1 VSMASPSPVTAS
13 RPNRAAPVLEV
24 RDLRTYL
31 YTRWGVTKAV
41 DGVSFSVDAGETL
54 GIVGESGCGK
64 SMLALSLVRL
74 TPKPASRTVG
84 GQVLLDG
91 EDLLKKSEREMRDI
105 RGRKISM
112 ILQDPHQSLNPVYS
126 VGNQVNE
133 ALVAHREPASRARSL
148 RQRAVDVLRMV
159 RIPAP
164 ERRLENYPHE
174 LSGGMKQRVVGAMAI
189 AFRPRVLIAD
199 EPTTAL
205 DVTIQAQYLRLL
217 KQLQAETG
225 VGLIFITHDFGVVAA
240 MCDRVAVMYAG
251 RIVEEGSVRS
261 IFDRPSHPYTRA
273 LLNALPK
280 MEQKVEKL
288 ASIEGSPPALF
299 DLPPGCAFAPRCQ
312 HAHQVHSEEFPPY
325 FEADDDP
332 GHRAAC
338 WLLETDPSQMQG
350 LQWSRVSAA
359 EDTR

>member
-1 VSMASPSPVTAS
+1 VTMTSPPPAPVLRPTATG
-13 RPNRAAPVLEV
+13 APVLEV

-41 DGVSFSVDAGETL
+41 DGVSFRVHAGETL

-74 TPKPASRTVG
+74 TPKPASRTIS

-91 EDLLKKSEREMRDI
+91 EDLLDKNEREMRAI
-105 RGRKISM
+105 RGKKMSM

-133 ALVAHREPASRARSL
+133 ALAEHRESLGESKSL
-148 RQRAVDVLRMV
+148 RQRAVEVLRMV

-164 ERRLENYPHE
+164 ERRLHNYPHE

-189 AFRPRVLIAD
+189 AFRPRILIAD

-251 RIVEEGSVRS
+251 RIVEEGPVRS

-288 ASIEGSPPALF
+288 VSIEGSPPVLF

-312 HAHQVHSEEFPPY
+312 YAHQVRSDEYPPY
-325 FEADDDP
+325 FEAEDDP

-338 WLLETDPSQMQG
+338 WLLQDDPTQMHG
-350 LQWSRVSAA
+350 LQWKRG
-359 EDTR
+359 

>member
-1 VSMASPSPVTAS
+1 LPA
-13 RPNRAAPVLEV
+13 VLEV

-41 DGVSFSVDAGETL
+41 DGVSFTVNAGETL

-74 TPKPASRTVG
+74 TPKPASRTVS

-91 EDLLKKSEREMRDI
+91 EDLLRKSEREMRNI

-112 ILQDPHQSLNPVYS
+112 ILQDPHQSLNPVFS

-133 ALVAHREPASRARSL
+133 ALAVHRESSAGPKSL
-148 RQRAVDVLRMV
+148 RQRAVEALRMV

-164 ERRLENYPHE
+164 ERRLHNFPHE

-189 AFRPRVLIAD
+189 AFRPRILIAD

-225 VGLIFITHDFGVVAA
+225 VGLVIITHDFGVVAA

-251 RIVEEGSVRS
+251 RIVEEGPVRS
-261 IFDRPSHPYTRA
+261 IFDHPSHPYTRA

-299 DLPPGCAFAPRCQ
+299 DLPPGCAFAPRCA
-312 HAHQVHSEEFPPY
+312 HAHEVPSDQYPPF
-325 FEADDDP
+325 FEALDEP

-338 WLLETDPSQMQG
+338 WLLESEPSQMQG
-350 LQWSRVSAA
+350 LRWSRAGA
-359 EDTR
+359 EQTSP